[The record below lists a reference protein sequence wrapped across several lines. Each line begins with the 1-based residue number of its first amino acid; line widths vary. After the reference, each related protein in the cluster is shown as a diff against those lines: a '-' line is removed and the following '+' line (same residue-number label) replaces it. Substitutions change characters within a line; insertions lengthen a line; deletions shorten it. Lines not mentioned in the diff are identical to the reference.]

1 MSYHPGHGHRQ
12 EPRKGAGA
20 RRGFARPDDSA
31 DAPRTG
37 PLIFEERSTENAGAA
52 PPIEEQLKVHNNPY
66 ASLNIQQQRIR
77 LPIFKNRGHILYM
90 CERYRTIIIVGE
102 TGCGKST
109 QVPQFLLEAG
119 WAADGRQI
127 VITQPRRVAVV
138 TLATRVAEE
147 KDCILGH
154 DVGYTVRFDDV
165 SDKDTKVKFMT
176 DGLLL
181 REILADPLLSKYS
194 IIMIDEA
201 HERSCNTDILLGLL
215 RKIIQIRN
223 DLRII
228 VSSATLDAE
237 LFKDFFEMN
246 ETGNSDKDTAGIIS
260 VEGRTHPVAVH
271 HTKTSVPDYCQSA
284 VDTVIN
290 IHKHENP
297 GDILV
302 FLTGQDEVEDVCEKL
317 RELAGNLK
325 NCDRLWV
332 VPCYGALPAREQ
344 MKAFDSTP
352 HGTRKVVVATNIA
365 EASITIPGI
374 CYVIDTGY
382 VKLRA
387 QHAANGVET
396 LMRVTVSKASAEQ
409 RAGRAGRI
417 RPGKCYRLYPESEF
431 ERFAEGTVPEIQ
443 RCQMASTILQLKA
456 LGVQNV
462 HRFHYL
468 SPPPSWAMING
479 LELLYALG
487 AIDETSQLTS
497 PLGLQMAE
505 FPLPPMHSKCLL
517 KSAEFGC
524 STEMVTIV
532 AMMQI
537 QDVFITPYRQRH
549 QADVIRKKFA
559 VEEGDH
565 MTMLNVF
572 TKFVENGRSKKWC
585 SDHFVNYRGLMRAD
599 NVRSQLVRLLKRF
612 EIEKVSSRG
621 LINCSENIRQ
631 CLVTGFLSQAAQYHY
646 TGKYM
651 TVKES
656 FPFNMYKGSSIMFK
670 KDYPKWVIFT
680 EVMQDSIRD
689 VTVIEPEWLYELA
702 PHYYE
707 FGTEGELAEKRM
719 RGPAAT
725 SAAADDDY

>member
-1 MSYHPGHGHRQ
+1 MSSYHPGHGNRD
-12 EPRKGAGA
+12 PRRSNAPA
-20 RRGFARPDDSA
+20 RRGFKRPDDAA
-31 DAPRTG
+31 DVPRTG
-37 PLIFEERSTENAGAA
+37 PLVFEERSSETSA
-52 PPIEEQLKVHNNPY
+52 PPVEEHLQVHNNPY

-90 CERYRTIIIVGE
+90 CERYRTVIIVGE

-127 VITQPRRVAVV
+127 AITQPRRVAVV

-181 REILADPLLSKYS
+181 REILVDPLLSRYS

-215 RKIIQIRN
+215 RKIMQVRN

-228 VSSATLDAE
+228 VSSATLDAQ

-246 ETGNSDKDTAGIIS
+246 ESENAEKDTAAIIS

-271 HTKTSVPDYCQSA
+271 HTKTSVPDYCQAA
-284 VDTVIN
+284 VDTVLN
-290 IHKHENP
+290 IHKHEMA

-317 RELAGNLK
+317 RDASQSLRNV
-325 NCDRLWV
+325 DRLWV

-352 HGTRKVVVATNIA
+352 YGTRKVVVATNIA

-374 CYVIDTGY
+374 CYVIDTGF

-387 QHAANGVET
+387 VNSRHGVES
-396 LMRVTVSKASAEQ
+396 LMRVTISQSSAEQ

-417 RPGKCYRLYPESEF
+417 RPGKAYRLYPESEL
-431 ERFAEGTVPEIQ
+431 AKMADGTVPEIQ
-443 RCQMASTILQLKA
+443 RCHLAATILQLKA
-456 LGVQNV
+456 LGIQNV
-462 HRFHYL
+462 HKFHYL
-468 SPPPSWAMING
+468 SPPPSWSMING

-487 AIDETSQLTS
+487 AVDETSALTS
-497 PLGLQMAE
+497 PLGVQMAE

-517 KSAEFGC
+517 KSGELEC
-524 STEMVTIV
+524 SEEMVTIV

-537 QDVFITPYRQRH
+537 QDVFVTPFRSRH
-549 QADVIRKKFA
+549 QADVMRKKFS

-572 TKFVENGRSKKWC
+572 TKFVEAGRSKKWC
-585 SDHFVNYRGLMRAD
+585 FEHFVNYRGLMRAD

-612 EIEKVSSRG
+612 EIPKISCKG
-621 LINCSENIRQ
+621 LLNASENIRR
-631 CLVTGFLSQAAQYHY
+631 CLVTGFFSQAAKYHY

-651 TVKES
+651 TVKEE
-656 FPFNMYKGSSIMFK
+656 FAFNMYKGSSIMFK
-670 KDYPKWVIFT
+670 KDYPPWVIFT

-707 FGTEGELAEKRM
+707 FGTEGELAEKRLKQ
-719 RGPAAT
+719 
-725 SAAADDDY
+725 S

>member
-1 MSYHPGHGHRQ
+1 MSRYHPGHGQREHRGSA
-12 EPRKGAGA
+12 PT
-20 RRGFARPDDSA
+20 RRGFARPSDAA
-31 DAPRTG
+31 DEPRTG
-37 PLIFEERSTENAGAA
+37 PLILEEKTTETTSSAG
-52 PPIEEQLKVHNNPY
+52 PEDQQLKVFNNPY

-90 CERYRTIIIVGE
+90 CERYRTLIIVGE

-109 QVPQFLLEAG
+109 QVPQFLLEFG
-119 WAADGRQI
+119 WADDGRQI
-127 VITQPRRVAVV
+127 AITQPRRVAVV

-147 KDCILGH
+147 TDTLLGH
-154 DVGYTVRFDDV
+154 NIGYTVRFDDV
-165 SDKDTKVKFMT
+165 SDEATKVKFMT

-181 REILADPLLSKYS
+181 REILQDPMLSKYS

-215 RKIIQIRN
+215 RKIMQVRN

-237 LFKDFFEMN
+237 LFRDFFEMN
-246 ETGNSDKDTAGIIS
+246 ETGNPEKDTAAILS

-271 HTKTSVPDYCQSA
+271 HTKTPVPNYCQAA

-290 IHKHENP
+290 IHKHEMP

-317 RELAGNLK
+317 REEARKLR
-325 NCDRLWV
+325 NCDKLWV
-332 VPCYGALPAREQ
+332 VPCYGALPASEQ

-387 QHAANGVET
+387 VNANNGVES
-396 LMRVTVSKASAEQ
+396 LMRVTVSQASAEQ

-431 ERFAEGTVPEIQ
+431 RKFSEGTIPEIQ
-443 RCQMASTILQLKA
+443 RCHLAATILQLKA

-462 HRFHYL
+462 HKFHYL
-468 SPPPSWAMING
+468 SPPPSWSMIQG

-487 AIDETSQLTS
+487 AIDESSQLTD

-524 STEMVTIV
+524 SDEIVTIV

-537 QDVFITPYRQRH
+537 QDVFLTPFRARH
-549 QADVIRKKFA
+549 QADIIRKKFS

-612 EIEKVSSRG
+612 EIPKVSCRG
-621 LINCSENIRQ
+621 LINASENIRQ
-631 CLVTGFLSQAAQYHY
+631 CLVTGFFSQAAQYHY

-651 TVKES
+651 TVKEN
-656 FPFNMYKGSSIMFK
+656 FPFNVYKGSSIMFK

-719 RGPAAT
+719 RGGQ
-725 SAAADDDY
+725 

>member
-1 MSYHPGHGHRQ
+1 MSKYHPGHGQREHHHH
-12 EPRKGAGA
+12 PGPS

-37 PLIFEERSTENAGAA
+37 PLILEEKSAENTGGQ
-52 PPIEEQLKVHNNPY
+52 PVDEQLKVHNNPY
-66 ASLNIQQQRIR
+66 ASLNIQQQRLR
-77 LPIFKNRGHILYM
+77 LPITKNRGHILYM
-90 CERYRTIIIVGE
+90 CERYRTVIVVGE

-119 WAADGRQI
+119 WASDGRQI
-127 VITQPRRVAVV
+127 AITQPRRVAVV

-215 RKIIQIRN
+215 RKIMQVRN

-246 ETGNSDKDTAGIIS
+246 ETRNPDKDTAGIIS
-260 VEGRTHPVAVH
+260 VEGRTHPVSVH
-271 HTKTSVPDYCQSA
+271 HTKTSVPDYCQAA
-284 VDTVIN
+284 VDTVLN
-290 IHKHENP
+290 IHKHEMP

-317 RELAGNLK
+317 REGARSLRNVDK
-325 NCDRLWV
+325 LWV

-387 QHAANGVET
+387 VNASNGVES

-417 RPGKCYRLYPESEF
+417 RPGKCYRLYPEKEF
-431 ERFAEGTVPEIQ
+431 DKLAEGTIPEIQ
-443 RCQMASTILQLKA
+443 RCHLAATILQLKA

-468 SPPPSWAMING
+468 SPPPSWSMIQG

-487 AIDETSQLTS
+487 AIDETSQLTD
-497 PLGLQMAE
+497 PLGVQMAE

-524 STEMVTIV
+524 SDEIVTIV

-537 QDVFITPYRQRH
+537 QDVFITPFRARH
-549 QADVIRKKFA
+549 QADIIRKKFA

-612 EIEKVSSRG
+612 EIPKVSCRG
-621 LINCSENIRQ
+621 LINSSENIRQ
-631 CLVTGFLSQAAQYHY
+631 CLVTGFFSQAAQYHY

-651 TVKES
+651 TVKEN
-656 FPFNMYKGSSIMFK
+656 FPFNVYKGSSIMFK

-689 VTVIEPEWLYELA
+689 VTVIEPDWLYELA

-719 RGPAAT
+719 KLGQ
-725 SAAADDDY
+725 